1 MRTLT
6 SRCWMAENFPMSL
19 RQLLP
24 VLDVVGNANKHM
36 ARVGKFLQKYGN
48 MDLFPVKVQA
58 RSCKLPVPS
67 CAIAGSVQ
75 TFVCNPYPQPGA

>member
-1 MRTLT
+1 MLT

-24 VLDVVGNANKHM
+24 ILDVVGTANKHM

-48 MDLFPVKVQA
+48 MDLFPVKVQVC
-58 RSCKLPVPS
+58 R
-67 CAIAGSVQ
+67 GSVLPDNL
-75 TFVCNPYPQPGA
+75 FRKCSLKYSVSWP